1 MSWKNTQ
8 LKWAAFGIAALTMLA
23 ALADDA
29 KVRHEGVATCASSL
43 CHGSSQPLKA
53 FDSALQNEYTTW
65 SQFDPHSNA
74 YKVLLNKRSQEIAR
88 RLGIGPA
95 HEAPACLACHSDAV
109 PAAQRGVKFQLD
121 DGVGCESCHGGA
133 EKWLATHYQSPR
145 IPRSEHL
152 ANGLVALEKPEVLAG
167 TCLGCHVGDQNRFAN
182 HRMMAAGHP
191 RLVFELDTYLELWRT
206 SGGREHY
213 RKKAPT
219 NHSSTW
225 VKGLLDSSR
234 HQLNLI
240 DQHGTGRMGP
250 IPDFGVFACHSCHR
264 DLRLT
269 AFGGSSALGNQPGDL
284 RWQDAHLLVLRRVTA
299 ALQLNARTDLDRAI
313 VTLQKAA
320 HGDAGSLRAALSQ
333 TRTALSSAEK
343 QLAEVNWS
351 AAQLNAVAHSL
362 VDASQRGEFPDPAA
376 AEQASMG
383 MVVMLAGLKLDQG
396 KRAEI
401 NRLFDDLRDDNV
413 FDQRRFAKW
422 MSMLD
427 PRQ

>member
-8 LKWAAFGIAALTMLA
+8 LKWAAFGVAALTMLA

-53 FDSALQNEYTTW
+53 FGSALQNEYTTW

-145 IPRSEHL
+145 TPRSEHL

-240 DQHGTGRMGP
+240 EQHGTGRMGP

>member
-8 LKWAAFGIAALTMLA
+8 LKWAAFGVAALTMLA

-53 FDSALQNEYTTW
+53 FYSALQNEYTTW

-240 DQHGTGRMGP
+240 EQHGTGRMGP

-313 VTLQKAA
+313 VALQKAA

-351 AAQLNAVAHSL
+351 AAQLNAVAQSL
-362 VDASQRGEFPDPAA
+362 VDASRRGEFPDPAA

>member
-1 MSWKNTQ
+1 MSWNNTR
-8 LKWAAFGIAALTMLA
+8 LKWVAFGIAAFAMFA

-43 CHGSSQPLKA
+43 CHGSTQPLKA
-53 FDSALQNEYTTW
+53 FDNALQNEYTTW

-109 PAAQRGVKFQLD
+109 PAAKRGVKFQLD

-152 ANGLVALEKPEVLAG
+152 ANSLVALEKPEVLAG
-167 TCLGCHVGDQNRFAN
+167 TCLGCHVGDQNRYAN
-182 HRMMAAGHP
+182 HRMLAAGHP

-213 RKKAPT
+213 RKKVPT
-219 NHSSTW
+219 DHSSTW

-234 HQLNLI
+234 HQLKLI
-240 DQHGTGRMGP
+240 EQHGTGRMGP
-250 IPDFGVFACHSCHR
+250 IPDFSVFACHSCHR

-269 AFGGSSALGNQPGDL
+269 AFGGASVLGNEPGDL

-299 ALQLNARTDLDRAI
+299 ALQLSARTDLDRAM
-313 VTLQKAA
+313 VALQKAA

-333 TRTALSSAEK
+333 TRAALSSAEK

-351 AAQLNAVAHSL
+351 AAQLNAVAQSL
-362 VDASQRGEFPDPAA
+362 VDASRRGEFPDPAA

-383 MVVMLAGLKLDQG
+383 MVIMLAGLKLDQG

-427 PRQ
+427 PRH

>member
-313 VTLQKAA
+313 VALQKAA

-333 TRTALSSAEK
+333 SRTALSSAEK

-351 AAQLNAVAHSL
+351 AAQLNAVAQSL
-362 VDASQRGEFPDPAA
+362 VDASRRGEFPDPAA

>member
-1 MSWKNTQ
+1 MSWTNTQ
-8 LKWAAFGIAALTMLA
+8 LKWAAFGVAALTMLA

-240 DQHGTGRMGP
+240 EQHGTGRMGP

-313 VTLQKAA
+313 VALQKAA

-351 AAQLNAVAHSL
+351 AAQLNAVAQSL
-362 VDASQRGEFPDPAA
+362 VDASRRGEFPDPAA

>member
-8 LKWAAFGIAALTMLA
+8 LKWAAFGVAALTMLA

-145 IPRSEHL
+145 IPPSEHL

-240 DQHGTGRMGP
+240 EQHGTGRMGP

-313 VTLQKAA
+313 VALQKAA

-351 AAQLNAVAHSL
+351 AAQLNAVAQSL
-362 VDASQRGEFPDPAA
+362 VDASRRGEFPDPAA

>member
-1 MSWKNTQ
+1 MSWTNTQ
-8 LKWAAFGIAALTMLA
+8 LKWAAFGVAALTMLA

-240 DQHGTGRMGP
+240 EQHGTGRMGP

-313 VTLQKAA
+313 VALQKAT

-351 AAQLNAVAHSL
+351 AAQLNAVAQSL
-362 VDASQRGEFPDPAA
+362 VDASRRGEFPDPAA

-401 NRLFDDLRDDNV
+401 NRLFDDLRDDNM

>member
-8 LKWAAFGIAALTMLA
+8 LKWAAFGVAALTMLA

-240 DQHGTGRMGP
+240 EQHGTGRMGP

-313 VTLQKAA
+313 VALQKAA

-351 AAQLNAVAHSL
+351 AAQLNAVAQSL
-362 VDASQRGEFPDPAA
+362 VDASRRGEFPDPAA

>member
-8 LKWAAFGIAALTMLA
+8 LKWAAFGVAALTMLA

-240 DQHGTGRMGP
+240 EQHGTGRMGP

-351 AAQLNAVAHSL
+351 AAQLNAVAQSL
-362 VDASQRGEFPDPAA
+362 VDASRRGEFPDPAA

>member
-8 LKWAAFGIAALTMLA
+8 SKWAAFGVAALTMLA

-240 DQHGTGRMGP
+240 ERHGTGRMGP

-313 VTLQKAA
+313 VALQKAA

-351 AAQLNAVAHSL
+351 AAQLNAVAQSL
-362 VDASQRGEFPDPAA
+362 VDASRRGEFPDPAA

>member
-8 LKWAAFGIAALTMLA
+8 SKWAAFGVAALTMLA

-240 DQHGTGRMGP
+240 EQHGTGRMGP

-313 VTLQKAA
+313 VALQKAA

-351 AAQLNAVAHSL
+351 AAQLNAVAQSL
-362 VDASQRGEFPDPAA
+362 VDASRRGEFPDPAA

>member
-8 LKWAAFGIAALTMLA
+8 SKWAAFGVAALTMLA

-53 FDSALQNEYTTW
+53 FYSALQNEYTTW

-240 DQHGTGRMGP
+240 EQHGTGRMGP

-313 VTLQKAA
+313 VALQKAT

-351 AAQLNAVAHSL
+351 AAQLNAVAQSL
-362 VDASQRGEFPDPAA
+362 VDASRRGEFPDPAA

>member
-8 LKWAAFGIAALTMLA
+8 LKWAAFGVAALTMLA

-240 DQHGTGRMGP
+240 EQHGTGRMGP

-313 VTLQKAA
+313 VALQKAT

-351 AAQLNAVAHSL
+351 AAQLNAVAQSL
-362 VDASQRGEFPDPAA
+362 VDASRRGEFPDPAA

-401 NRLFDDLRDDNV
+401 NRLFDDLRDDNM

>member
-8 LKWAAFGIAALTMLA
+8 LKWAAFGVAALTMLA

-53 FDSALQNEYTTW
+53 FYSALQNEYTTW

-240 DQHGTGRMGP
+240 EQHGTGRMGP

-269 AFGGSSALGNQPGDL
+269 AFGGPSALGNQPGDL

-313 VTLQKAA
+313 VALQKAA

-351 AAQLNAVAHSL
+351 AAQLNAVAQSL
-362 VDASQRGEFPDPAA
+362 VDASRRGEFPDPAA

>member
-8 LKWAAFGIAALTMLA
+8 LKWAAFGVAALTMLA

-53 FDSALQNEYTTW
+53 FGSALQNEYTTW

-206 SGGREHY
+206 SAGREHY

-240 DQHGTGRMGP
+240 EQHGTGRMGP

-313 VTLQKAA
+313 VALQKAA

-351 AAQLNAVAHSL
+351 AAQLNAVAQSL
-362 VDASQRGEFPDPAA
+362 VDASRRGEFPDPAA

-401 NRLFDDLRDDNV
+401 NRLFDDLRDDNM

>member
-313 VTLQKAA
+313 VALQKAA

-351 AAQLNAVAHSL
+351 AAQLNAVAQSL
-362 VDASQRGEFPDPAA
+362 VDASRRGEFPDPAA

>member
-1 MSWKNTQ
+1 MSWTNTQ
-8 LKWAAFGIAALTMLA
+8 LKWAAFGVAALTMLA

-240 DQHGTGRMGP
+240 EQHGTGRMGP

-313 VTLQKAA
+313 VALQKAT

-351 AAQLNAVAHSL
+351 AAQLNAVAQSL
-362 VDASQRGEFPDPAA
+362 VDASRRGEFPDPAA

>member
-1 MSWKNTQ
+1 MSWKNTR
-8 LKWAAFGIAALTMLA
+8 LKWAAFGIAAFAMLA

-43 CHGSSQPLKA
+43 CHGSTQPLKA

-152 ANGLVALEKPEVLAG
+152 ANGLVALEKPDVLAG
-167 TCLGCHVGDQNRFAN
+167 TCLGCHVGDQNRYAN

-219 NHSSTW
+219 DHSSTW

-234 HQLNLI
+234 HQLKLI
-240 DQHGTGRMGP
+240 EQHGTGRMGP

-269 AFGGSSALGNQPGDL
+269 AFGGSSALGNEPGDL

-299 ALQLNARTDLDRAI
+299 ALQLSARTDLDRAI
-313 VTLQKAA
+313 VALQKAT
-320 HGDAGSLRAALSQ
+320 HGDAASLRAALSQ
-333 TRTALSSAEK
+333 TRAALASAEK

-351 AAQLNAVAHSL
+351 AAQLNAVAQAL
-362 VDASQRGEFPDPAA
+362 VEASRRGEFPDPAA

-427 PRQ
+427 PRH

>member
-8 LKWAAFGIAALTMLA
+8 LKWAAFGVAALTMLA

-240 DQHGTGRMGP
+240 EQHGTGRMGP

-313 VTLQKAA
+313 VALQKAT

-351 AAQLNAVAHSL
+351 AAQLNAVAQSL
-362 VDASQRGEFPDPAA
+362 VDASRRGEFPDPAA

>member
-8 LKWAAFGIAALTMLA
+8 LKWAAFGVAALTMLA

-53 FDSALQNEYTTW
+53 FYSALQNEYTTW

-95 HEAPACLACHSDAV
+95 QEAPACLACHSDAV

-240 DQHGTGRMGP
+240 EQHGTGRMGP

-269 AFGGSSALGNQPGDL
+269 AFGGPSALGNQPGDL

-313 VTLQKAA
+313 VALQKAA

-351 AAQLNAVAHSL
+351 AAQLNAVAQSL
-362 VDASQRGEFPDPAA
+362 VDASRRGEFPDPAA

>member
-1 MSWKNTQ
+1 MSWTNTQ
-8 LKWAAFGIAALTMLA
+8 LKWAAFGVAALTMLA

-53 FDSALQNEYTTW
+53 FGSALQNEYTTW

-206 SGGREHY
+206 SAGREHY

-240 DQHGTGRMGP
+240 EQHGTGRMGP

-351 AAQLNAVAHSL
+351 AAQLNAVAQSL
-362 VDASQRGEFPDPAA
+362 VDASRRGEFPDPAA